1 MSKTLR
7 FWLECECAGRR
18 EESPD
23 KAGSEIISEILREYE
38 VSGDAMRY
46 LNANGQLAWKAT
58 PSMLQRLA
66 DAEREVEA
74 DMEDY
79 P

>member
-7 FWLECECAGRR
+7 FWLECECASRR

-23 KAGSEIISEILREYE
+23 KAASEIISEILRAYE
-38 VSGDAMRY
+38 ASGDAMRY
-46 LNANGQLAWKAT
+46 LNTKGQLAWKAT
-58 PSMLQRLA
+58 PKMLQRLA

-74 DMEDY
+74 DMEDR